1 MEKIVKIDGIDVPM
15 KANASTL
22 AIYKA
27 EFKRDYMSDFAAFGE
42 NPDFDCL
49 MSMAWAYAKTAKSD
63 TMPYTEW
70 LSQFS
75 LYAFTGEVINEI
87 MKLSNANSRIDP
99 KNE

>member
-1 MEKIVKIDGIDVPM
+1 MEKIVKIDGIGVPM

-27 EFKRDYMSDFAAFGE
+27 EFKRDYMTDFATFG
-42 NPDFDCL
+42 NSPDFDVL
-49 MSMAWAYAKTAKSD
+49 MSMAWAYAKTANSD

-70 LSQFS
+70 LSQFG
-75 LYAFTGEVINEI
+75 LYAFTGDVISEI
-87 MKLSNANSRIDP
+87 MELSNANSRIDP